1 MTTGGLLPEGDL
13 RVGPIRLPAGRRI
26 IPFEGTGEPAAWV
39 TGQPVPEPGAA
50 WSALSG
56 LHAET
61 GLVPILLADE
71 EAGEDFFFYTP
82 AGVADV
88 DRLNAAQVLA
98 ARWAMMRAQAEQTQ
112 NSQLSWGALLSRQ
125 FPGLKRDER
134 GRPIWPPPA
143 VAAAELGPFPGL
155 APRSDS
161 RLSAAERD
169 AALGPLPAARIG
181 LVAAQRPADV
191 LAIVGWST
199 FDDPARGD
207 QPQNAVWIAAVL
219 RSWEDRF
226 GAQLLNVGPGAVIQ
240 LLVERPPRSLEAA
253 QRIAAEHRVFA
264 DECAGTGASDIPSIS
279 ASIVSAPIWTFWWD

>member
-1 MTTGGLLPEGDL
+1 MTTAGLPPDGELQLGL
-13 RVGPIRLPAGRRI
+13 IRLPAGRRI

-39 TGQPVPEPGAA
+39 TGQTVPEPGPV

-61 GLVPILLADE
+61 GLVPILLASE
-71 EAGEDFFFYTP
+71 EASEDFFFYSP
-82 AGVADV
+82 AEVAEV
-88 DRLNAAQVLA
+88 DRLDAAQVLA
-98 ARWAMMRAQAEQTQ
+98 AHWAMMRASAEHGRD
-112 NSQLSWGALLSRQ
+112 SQLYMGALLSRQ
-125 FPGLKRDER
+125 FPELKRDER
-134 GRPIWPPPA
+134 GRPVWPPTDVPA
-143 VAAAELGPFPGL
+143 EELGPFPGL

-169 AALGPLPAARIG
+169 AALRPVPAARIG
-181 LVAAQRPADV
+181 LVPAQRPADA

-199 FDDPARGD
+199 FDDPACGD
-207 QPQNAVWIAAVL
+207 EPQNAVWIAAVL

-226 GAQLLNVGPGAVIQ
+226 GARLLNVGPGAVIR

-264 DECAGTGASDIPSIS
+264 DECAGTGANDIPTIA
-279 ASIVSAPIWTFWWD
+279 ASIVNSPVWTFWWD

>member
-1 MTTGGLLPEGDL
+1 MTTGGLPPEGDL
-13 RVGPIRLPAGRRI
+13 QVGPIRLPAGRRI
-26 IPFEGTGEPAAWV
+26 IPFEGIGEPAAWV
-39 TGQPVPEPGAA
+39 TGQPVPEPGPA

-82 AGVADV
+82 AEVAEV
-88 DRLNAAQVLA
+88 DRLDGGQVLA
-98 ARWAMMRAQAEQTQ
+98 ARWAMMRAQAEYDRD
-112 NSQLSWGALLSRQ
+112 SQLAWGALLSRQ

-134 GRPIWPPPA
+134 GRPIWPPPG
-143 VAAAELGPFPGL
+143 VPAAELGPFPGL

-161 RLSAAERD
+161 GLSAAERD
-169 AALGPLPAARIG
+169 AALRPLRAARIG
-181 LVAAQRPADV
+181 LVPARRPADV

-207 QPQNAVWIAAVL
+207 EPQNAVWIAAVL

-226 GAQLLNVGPGAVIQ
+226 GARLLNVGPGAVIR

-253 QRIAAEHRVFA
+253 ERIAAEHRVFA
-264 DECAGTGASDIPSIS
+264 DECAGSGASDIPSIS
-279 ASIVSAPIWTFWWD
+279 ASIVSSPIWTFWWD